1 MKVKKGP
8 TLRAQW
14 LGKRLR
20 EYREAAN
27 LTLKDAGDYIQR
39 DAAAVSRLEN
49 GITPGRVPDVLM
61 LLNLYGIGDPHVRDG
76 MERLSRDIWQKG
88 WWDDYA
94 GETTSTVIDLPWL
107 ESRANGI
114 RSYDAVVLHGLL
126 QTRAYAEAVMKAHR
140 PTAAPTY
147 FTRWLEFR
155 ATRQHVLTDQEPLHM
170 NVVIDEAVVRRTV
183 GGAQVMRDQLLHLA
197 ELTER
202 PNIAIRILP
211 FSAGAH
217 ASPSGFFA
225 IFDMPSPYSD
235 VAYVE
240 TEAGAIYMEAEGVD
254 RFAET
259 YDYLQTT
266 ALPPDESRIFIEA
279 IVRQII

>member
-1 MKVKKGP
+1 MKAKKGP

-61 LLNLYGIGDPHVRDG
+61 LLNLYGIDDPQVRNG

-94 GETTSTVIDLPWL
+94 GETTTTVIDLPWL
-107 ESRANGI
+107 ESRADGI

-126 QTRAYAEAVMKAHR
+126 QTRAYAEAVMKANR
-140 PTAAPTY
+140 PKAAPTY
-147 FTRWLEFR
+147 LARWLEFR
-155 ATRQHVLTDQEPLHM
+155 AARQHVLTGEEPLHM
-170 NVVIDEAVVRRTV
+170 NIVLDETILRRMV
-183 GGAQVMRDQLLHLA
+183 GGPQIMRDQLVHLSD
-197 ELTER
+197 LMDR
-202 PNIAIRILP
+202 PNITIQILP

-217 ASPSGFFA
+217 ASPFGSFA
-225 IFDMPSPYSD
+225 IFDMPSPYPD
-235 VAYVE
+235 VAYIE
-240 TEAGAIYMEAEGVD
+240 TEAGAIYAEAEG
-254 RFAET
+254 AEPFT
-259 YDYLQTT
+259 DAYDCLQTA
-266 ALPPDESRIFIEA
+266 ALPPDESKTL
-279 IVRQII
+279 IVATARQIS